1 MNIAV
6 QSSLPIHDVERIC
19 NKISHELKEN
29 IDVTHKG
36 SCSFSIDVSC
46 SDINTIIK
54 FKNLF
59 EQYSRQSF
67 LRNLCLEVDSNLVL
81 HQNPVIGLQ

>member
-36 SCSFSIDVSC
+36 GYTFNVQISTQVPIVL
-46 SDINTIIK
+46 IK
-54 FKNLF
+54 FTNRF
-59 EQYSRQSF
+59 NQYSRQEF
-67 LRNLCLEVDSNLVL
+67 LRNLCLEVDNSLACNNGALER
-81 HQNPVIGLQ
+81 N